1 MSETPEQP
9 TVNQVAKL
17 ARIHLDEQQLTSSGE
32 KLKQILEFVS
42 QLEQAELPKDIEPFF
57 GAIES
62 VNAIREDNLQTSVP
76 REKILDNAPE
86 SDGEFYLVPPV
97 FRNTDS

>member
-1 MSETPEQP
+1 MAGTPEQT

-17 ARIHLDEQQLTSSGE
+17 ARIHLDEQQIESSAE
-32 KLKQILEFVS
+32 KLAQILGYIG
-42 QLEQAELPKDIEPFF
+42 QLDEVELPEDVTPFF

-62 VNAIREDNLQTSVP
+62 VNAIRDDQLQASVP
-76 REKILDNAPE
+76 RKEISDNAPD

-97 FRNTDS
+97 F

>member
-1 MSETPEQP
+1 MAGTPKQT

-17 ARIHLDEQQLTSSGE
+17 ARIHLDEQQIESSAE
-32 KLKQILEFVS
+32 KLAQILGYIG
-42 QLEQAELPKDIEPFF
+42 QLDEVELPEDVTPFF

-62 VNAIREDNLQTSVP
+62 VNAIRDDQLQASVP
-76 REKILDNAPE
+76 RKEILDNAPD

-97 FRNTDS
+97 F

>member
-1 MSETPEQP
+1 MPETPEQP
-9 TVNQVAKL
+9 TVNQVARL
-17 ARIHLDEQQLTSSGE
+17 ARIHLDDQQLTSSGE
-32 KLKQILEFVS
+32 KLEQILEFVS
-42 QLEQAELPKDIEPFF
+42 QLEQVELPKDVEPFF

-62 VNAIREDNLQTSVP
+62 VNAIREDNLLTSVP
-76 REKILDNAPE
+76 RDKILDNAPE

>member
-1 MSETPEQP
+1 MAGPPEQT

-17 ARIHLDEQQLTSSGE
+17 ARIHLDEQQIESSAE
-32 KLKQILEFVS
+32 KLAQILGYIG
-42 QLEQAELPKDIEPFF
+42 QLDEVELPEDVTPFF

-62 VNAIREDNLQTSVP
+62 VNAIRDDQLQASVP
-76 REKILDNAPE
+76 RKEILDNAPD

-97 FRNTDS
+97 F

>member
-1 MSETPEQP
+1 MAGTPEQT

-17 ARIHLDEQQLTSSGE
+17 ARIHLNEQQIESSAE
-32 KLKQILEFVS
+32 KLAQILGYIG
-42 QLEQAELPKDIEPFF
+42 QLDEVELPEDVTPFF

-62 VNAIREDNLQTSVP
+62 VNAIRDDQLQASVP
-76 REKILDNAPE
+76 RKEILDNAPD

-97 FRNTDS
+97 F

>member
-9 TVNQVAKL
+9 TVNQVARL
-17 ARIHLDEQQLTSSGE
+17 ARIHLDDQQLRSSGE
-32 KLKQILEFVS
+32 KLEQILEFVS
-42 QLEQAELPKDIEPFF
+42 QLEQVELPKDVEPFF

>member
-1 MSETPEQP
+1 MAGTPKQT

-17 ARIHLDEQQLTSSGE
+17 ARIHLVEQQIESSAE
-32 KLKQILEFVS
+32 KLAQILGYIG
-42 QLEQAELPKDIEPFF
+42 QLDEVELPEDVTPFF

-62 VNAIREDNLQTSVP
+62 VNAIRDDQLQASVP
-76 REKILDNAPE
+76 RKEILDNAPD

-97 FRNTDS
+97 F